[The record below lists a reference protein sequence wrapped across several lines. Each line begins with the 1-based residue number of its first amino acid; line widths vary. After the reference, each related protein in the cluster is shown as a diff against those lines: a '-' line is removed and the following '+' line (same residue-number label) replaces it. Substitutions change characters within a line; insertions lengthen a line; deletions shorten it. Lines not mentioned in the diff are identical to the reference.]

1 MKVLELFSG
10 TGSVE
15 KVCKKLEWE
24 SVSVD
29 KFLPAD
35 HFVDIFD
42 FDYKQYDKNHFDIIW
57 ASPPCTAYSKLQD
70 SWIGRMRK
78 NKEIFT
84 KEKMNNDMLEADL
97 LVKKSLEIINYFNP
111 KWWFMENPQTG
122 KLKTR
127 EVVEGLNYYDVDYCM
142 YSDWGYKKRTR
153 IWTNRTDFKPKLCD
167 GSGNCGNMVMLENKK
182 QHQKVLANGY
192 EIVDGKKTLCNT
204 KEKRDQFREYK
215 KHNNQVVPSKT
226 ATGTTNKLDR
236 YRVPENLILDLFN
249 EK

>member
-42 FDYKQYDKNHFDIIW
+42 FNYKQYPKNHF
-57 ASPPCTAYSKLQD
+57 
-70 SWIGRMRK
+70 
-78 NKEIFT
+78 
-84 KEKMNNDMLEADL
+84 EKMEQDMEDADKLVLKTLET
-97 LVKKSLEIINYFNP
+97 INYFNV
-111 KWWFMENPQTG
+111 KWWFIENPQTG

-142 YSDWGYKKRTR
+142 YSDWGYRKRTR
-153 IWTNRTDFKPKLCD
+153 IWTNRTDFKPKKCYHT
-167 GSGNCGNMVMLENKK
+167 K
-182 QHQKVLANGY
+182 HQK
-192 EIVDGKKTLCNT
+192 
-204 KEKRDQFREYK
+204 
-215 KHNNQVVPSKT
+215 QVVPSRKGT
-226 ATGTTNKLDR
+226 KGTTNKLDR
-236 YRVPENLILDLFN
+236 YRVPENLILDLFG
-249 EK
+249 EKIISLS

>member
-42 FDYKQYDKNHFDIIW
+42 FNYKQYPKNHFDIIW
-57 ASPPCTAYSKLQD
+57 ASPPCTAYSRLQN
-70 SWIGRMRK
+70 SWIGRTRK

-84 KEKMNNDMLEADL
+84 KEKMEQDMEDADKLVLKTLET
-97 LVKKSLEIINYFNP
+97 INYFNV
-111 KWWFMENPQTG
+111 KWWFIENPQTG

-142 YSDWGYKKRTR
+142 YSDWGYRKRTR
-153 IWTNRTDFKPKLCD
+153 IWTNRTDFKPKKCYHT
-167 GSGNCGNMVMLENKK
+167 K
-182 QHQKVLANGY
+182 HQK
-192 EIVDGKKTLCNT
+192 
-204 KEKRDQFREYK
+204 
-215 KHNNQVVPSKT
+215 QVVPSRKGT
-226 ATGTTNKLDR
+226 KGTTNKLDR
-236 YRVPENLILDLFN
+236 YRVPENLILDLFG
-249 EK
+249 EKIISLS